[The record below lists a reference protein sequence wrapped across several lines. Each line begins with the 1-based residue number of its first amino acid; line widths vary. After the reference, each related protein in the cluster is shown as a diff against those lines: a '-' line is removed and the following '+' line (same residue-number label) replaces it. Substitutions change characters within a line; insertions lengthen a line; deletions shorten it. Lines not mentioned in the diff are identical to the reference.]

1 MVAFQ
6 EQASRLDSSSLCNNS
21 LRDQPLL
28 QQSLA
33 PLSGHFPFGQITDDT
48 QLAREVGLSLL
59 QTSGRIKA
67 VHVGNRMA
75 EVYKNHKMVGAG
87 PTTAVALTKLIQ
99 GGHNKTGGDGYG
111 NSPVVRSLP
120 LGLMAGSLYTPC
132 SDGGKKRKSIF
143 ESWLQLKEDV
153 VAQSLITHTRHI
165 VHEAAFTFAIAVV
178 LALHFGEHRAYTLA
192 STGVDPGL
200 DVSSF
205 MGELAHIAAANMGS
219 SDMPAHIA
227 TVQKVLQ
234 TIPRNHGHAAKVL
247 GMLGCSTQYRQQNPL
262 EQFGINGDA
271 VSSLAWGLYCFLSS
285 PCNFCQSLQTCVTA
299 GGDTDSTG
307 AIAGALSGAFLG
319 LSGLPWYM
327 VSLIDDQGVRGDAQL
342 AELAEKL
349 YAQSFSIPKSDTL
362 E

>member
-6 EQASRLDSSSLCNNS
+6 EQASRLDSSLCNS
-21 LRDQPLL
+21 LRDHPLL
-28 QQSLA
+28 L
-33 PLSGHFPFGQITDDT
+33 PLLGPLNGHFPFGQITDDT

-59 QTSGRIKA
+59 QTGGRIEA

-75 EVYKNHKMVGAG
+75 ECYKNHKMVGAG
-87 PTTAVALTKLIQ
+87 PTTAVALTKLIK
-99 GGHNKTGGDGYG
+99 GGHKTGGDGFG

-120 LGLMAGSLYTPC
+120 LGLMAGSLCTLC
-132 SDGGKKRKSIF
+132 SHGGKKRKSVF
-143 ESWLQLKEDV
+143 DSWLQLKEDI

-165 VHEAAFTFAIAVV
+165 VHEAAFTFAIAVA
-178 LALHFGEHRAYTLA
+178 LALHHGEHRGYTLA

-200 DVSSF
+200 DAGIF
-205 MGELAHIAAANMGS
+205 MGELARIAAATMGS
-219 SDMPAHIA
+219 SDMLAHIA

-234 TIPRNHGHAAKVL
+234 GIPRNHGRAAMAL
-247 GMLGCSTQYRQQNPL
+247 GTIGCSTQYRQQNPL

-299 GGDTDSTG
+299 GGDTDSTS

-319 LSGLPWYM
+319 LSEVPWYM
-327 VSLIDDQGVRGDAQL
+327 VSLIDDQGVRGDTQL

-349 YAQSFSIPKSDTL
+349 YVLSLSIPKSDTL